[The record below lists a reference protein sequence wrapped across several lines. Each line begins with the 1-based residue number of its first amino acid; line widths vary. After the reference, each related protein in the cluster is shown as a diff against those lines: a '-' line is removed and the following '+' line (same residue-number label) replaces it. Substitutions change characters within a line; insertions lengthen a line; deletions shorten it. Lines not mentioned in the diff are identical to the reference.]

1 MHPLP
6 IPVSQAQATR
16 VDMPPSGAPGS
27 SWEWAVPPPH
37 CLPPAVL
44 HLREWT
50 EGIFPG
56 RETRSPQRVPL
67 TLPRELPVLSVSS
80 AKSCLLPLSDSA
92 PPSAPRGSESR
103 HTSRCLH
110 TMFTAVRFPTAKGGG
125 SPGVHR
131 WTPGQ
136 NGTHPR
142 PQCYSAL
149 AGNEGLVPSHAGG
162 LGAFLSEISQ
172 SQRDHTSYD
181 PMSMKCSNRQ
191 VCRARA
197 WIRCRWTGRGQNGKR
212 LLMAHGFPL
221 G

>member
-1 MHPLP
+1 
-6 IPVSQAQATR
+6 
-16 VDMPPSGAPGS
+16 MPPSGAPGS

-131 WTPGQ
+131 WTPGP

-181 PMSMKCSNRQ
+181 PMSMKCTGKS
-191 VCRARA
+191 VEP
-197 WIRCRWTGRGQNGKR
+197 GRGFAVDGLEEDR
-212 LLMAHGFPL
+212 MGSDC
-221 G
+221 